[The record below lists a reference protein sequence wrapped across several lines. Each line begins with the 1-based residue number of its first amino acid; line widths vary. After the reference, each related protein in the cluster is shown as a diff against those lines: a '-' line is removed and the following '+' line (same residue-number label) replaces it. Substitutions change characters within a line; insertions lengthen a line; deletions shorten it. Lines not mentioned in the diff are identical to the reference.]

1 MVRYPRERN
10 SSGVRW
16 AGDGP
21 SESVLMVP
29 GDASAGA
36 EALASSLVLAILLPP
51 SEGKAPG
58 GSDPAWEPDSGR
70 FGAKLGTE
78 RHAIADALAAVD
90 GGSPKLLGVKEGPAL
105 HRARQANTA
114 LAGAPTLPAWRRFTG
129 VVWDH
134 FDPGGFTAAERRKV
148 SRRVFVISALA
159 GVSAL
164 DDPLPDFRLKLS
176 VSLDPMGKLSTW
188 WSPKLSEVLNDHL
201 AGREVVD
208 LLPQEHR
215 AAWQPDPDR
224 YTLHRVTLVRP
235 DGSNAGHHAKA
246 GKGLLTRALLESDD
260 SGRTLATW
268 RHPELRVRLD

>member
-1 MVRYPRERN
+1 M
-10 SSGVRW
+10 
-16 AGDGP
+16 
-21 SESVLMVP
+21 
-29 GDASAGA
+29 
-36 EALASSLVLAILLPP
+36 LAILLPP

-58 GSDPAWEPDSGR
+58 GSGPGWEPDSGR
-70 FGAKLGTE
+70 FGPRLDNE
-78 RHAIADALAAVD
+78 RRAIADALGAVD
-90 GGSPKLLGVKEGPAL
+90 GGSPELLGVKEGPAL
-105 HRARQANTA
+105 ERARAANTS
-114 LAGAPTLPAWRRFTG
+114 LLGAPTMPAWRRFTG

-134 FDPGGFTAAERRKV
+134 FDPGGFTAAERRKA

-188 WSPKLSEVLNDHL
+188 WSPTLSEVLNDHL
-201 AGREVVD
+201 AGRDVID

-215 AAWQPDPDR
+215 AAWQTAPDR

-246 GKGLLTRALLESDD
+246 GKGMLTRALLESDD
-260 SGRTLATW
+260 PERTLAMW
-268 RHPELRVRLD
+268 QHPELRVRVD